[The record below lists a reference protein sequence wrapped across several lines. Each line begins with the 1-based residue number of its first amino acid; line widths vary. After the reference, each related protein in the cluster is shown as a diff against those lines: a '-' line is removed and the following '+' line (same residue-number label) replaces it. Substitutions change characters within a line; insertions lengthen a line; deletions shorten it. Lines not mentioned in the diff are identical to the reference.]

1 MARRDEAERI
11 FLASGRFLVLA
22 GALAVISTAAGKP
35 CLDDGAGAFFGFCV
49 FLFGV
54 LLLTLFPLAHKI
66 VVVVVAAAA
75 SIVLLLTLFPLAQ
88 KVFGDGDLN

>member
-11 FLASGRFLVLA
+11 FFLAAGRFLVLT
-22 GALAVISTAAGKP
+22 GALAVISTAAGNP
-35 CLDDGAGAFFGFCV
+35 SPDDGAGAFLGFCV

-66 VVVVVAAAA
+66 VVVVAAVADR
-75 SIVLLLTLFPLAQ
+75 SLRV
-88 KVFGDGDLN
+88 